1 VLRNAAI
8 IDGAGRLGILMR
20 VVLPLSRPPIMAVAI
35 FIFILS
41 WNDFMWPLIVTNTDA
56 TRTVP
61 VGLAA
66 SLGGSVGGQ
75 AIAYYGMSMA
85 GSVLATVPALL
96 IFIALQRYFV
106 QGIALTGLKG

>member
-1 VLRNAAI
+1 
-8 IDGAGRLGILMR
+8 
-20 VVLPLSRPPIMAVAI
+20 
-35 FIFILS
+35 
-41 WNDFMWPLIVTNTDA
+41 
-56 TRTVP
+56 

-96 IFIALQRYFV
+96 IFILLQRYFV
-106 QGIALTGLKG
+106 EGIALTGLKG